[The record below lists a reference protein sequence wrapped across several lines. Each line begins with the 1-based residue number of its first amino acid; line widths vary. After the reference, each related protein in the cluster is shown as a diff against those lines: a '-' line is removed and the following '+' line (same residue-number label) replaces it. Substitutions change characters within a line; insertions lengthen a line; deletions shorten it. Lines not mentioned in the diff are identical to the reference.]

1 MREAIRTTSRPP
13 TTGTLPDAPPPCYPS
28 AALTAPMQG
37 NARAL
42 AYFALFTE
50 IGFVLFVTTLG
61 GALGGH
67 WLDQQLGTSPIF
79 VVLGFLLGAGLGA
92 VADYRLVSRFL
103 KRLDSE
109 G

>member
-1 MREAIRTTSRPP
+1 
-13 TTGTLPDAPPPCYPS
+13 
-28 AALTAPMQG
+28 MQG

-50 IGFVLFVTTLG
+50 IGLVLFVTTLG

-79 VVLGFLLGAGLGA
+79 VVLGFLLGAGLGG